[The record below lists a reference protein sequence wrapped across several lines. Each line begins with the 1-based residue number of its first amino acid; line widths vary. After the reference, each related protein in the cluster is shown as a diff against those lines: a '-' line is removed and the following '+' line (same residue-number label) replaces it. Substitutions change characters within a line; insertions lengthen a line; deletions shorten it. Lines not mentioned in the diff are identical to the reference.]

1 MNSKK
6 KKKEKLREKRSHG
19 KGNTK
24 NKRGAGCRGGRGKA
38 GSKKHKFTKYY
49 TEFGTKR
56 KLKAKKQVNA
66 INLSDINSLIENNEF
81 EKQNSFIVFD
91 GIKTGYEK
99 ILSKG
104 TLNEKILFK
113 NIIASK
119 KAIEKINESGSK
131 IEEIESKKETE
142 KKEEE

>member
-1 MNSKK
+1 MDSKK
-6 KKKEKLREKRSHG
+6 KKKEKLRGKRSHG

-49 TEFGTKR
+49 AEFGKKR
-56 KLKAKKQVNA
+56 KLKAKTQLNA
-66 INLSDINSLIENNEF
+66 INLSDINSLLENKKF
-81 EKQNSFIVFD
+81 EKENSFIVFD